1 MVVDMTTITIQLE
14 SEIVEKLKAIGK
26 KGESYDD
33 IIQRLLIEKV
43 NYEVFMREQ
52 YKILDEEDEWVL
64 IDEL

>member
-52 YKILDEEDEWVL
+52 YKIFDEEDEWVL